1 MMGNSYGKIFKLTT
15 FGESHGG
22 SIGGIIDGCP
32 SGVKI
37 DLVFIQD
44 QLDRRRPGQSK
55 VVSER
60 NELDKVEIL
69 SGIFNGVSTGTPIGF
84 IIKNNDQRAKDY
96 SNLEQAFRPSHAD
109 FTYSKKYGNR
119 DFRGGGRSSARET
132 ACRVVA
138 GSVAQLILNKIGVE
152 IFAYVSSVGSLRLNK
167 SYNNL
172 DLNSIDDNI
181 VRCPDVDLSKS
192 MIKLIEDIKKS
203 GDTIGGVI
211 SCVAKG
217 LPIGIGEPVFD
228 KLHAEI
234 GKGMLSINAVKAFK
248 LGFENQDIS
257 SSLGSQVNDI
267 IIDKTGKTKTN
278 FSGGIQ
284 GGISNGNDIYCEIS
298 FKPVS
303 TLMIN
308 QESINLNGD
317 KIILKAKGRHD
328 SCVVPRAVPIVE
340 AMMALTILDHYLIS
354 KSNNI

>member
-1 MMGNSYGKIFKLTT
+1 MGNSYGKIFKLTT

-44 QLDRRRPGQSK
+44 QLDRRRPGQSI

>member
-1 MMGNSYGKIFKLTT
+1 M
-15 FGESHGG
+15 
-22 SIGGIIDGCP
+22 
-32 SGVKI
+32 
-37 DLVFIQD
+37 
-44 QLDRRRPGQSK
+44 
-55 VVSER
+55 
-60 NELDKVEIL
+60 
-69 SGIFNGVSTGTPIGF
+69 
-84 IIKNNDQRAKDY
+84 
-96 SNLEQAFRPSHAD
+96 
-109 FTYSKKYGNR
+109 
-119 DFRGGGRSSARET
+119 
-132 ACRVVA
+132 
-138 GSVAQLILNKIGVE
+138 NKIGVE

-181 VRCPDVDLSKS
+181 VRCPDADLSKS

-340 AMMALTILDHYLIS
+340 AMMALTIVDHYLIS

>member
-1 MMGNSYGKIFKLTT
+1 M
-15 FGESHGG
+15 
-22 SIGGIIDGCP
+22 
-32 SGVKI
+32 
-37 DLVFIQD
+37 
-44 QLDRRRPGQSK
+44 
-55 VVSER
+55 
-60 NELDKVEIL
+60 
-69 SGIFNGVSTGTPIGF
+69 
-84 IIKNNDQRAKDY
+84 
-96 SNLEQAFRPSHAD
+96 
-109 FTYSKKYGNR
+109 
-119 DFRGGGRSSARET
+119 
-132 ACRVVA
+132 
-138 GSVAQLILNKIGVE
+138 NKIGVE

-228 KLHAEI
+228 KLHAQL
-234 GKGMLSINAVKAFK
+234 GKAMLSNAVKAFK

-284 GGISNGNDIYCEIS
+284 GGISNGNDIYCEVA

-328 SCVVPRAVPIVE
+328 ACVVPRAVPIVE
-340 AMMALTILDHYLIS
+340 ARSS
-354 KSNNI
+354 KNYFRSLSTANLNNI

>member
-1 MMGNSYGKIFKLTT
+1 MGNSYGKIFKLTT

-84 IIKNNDQRAKDY
+84 IIKNNDQRTKDY
-96 SNLEQAFRPSHAD
+96 SNLEQDFRPSHAD

-138 GSVAQLILNKIGVE
+138 GSVAQQILNEIGVE

>member
-1 MMGNSYGKIFKLTT
+1 MGNSYGKIFKLTT
-15 FGESHGG
+15 FGESHGA

-32 SGVKI
+32 SGIKI
-37 DLVFIQD
+37 DLEYVQN

>member
-1 MMGNSYGKIFKLTT
+1 MGNSYGKIFKLTT

-248 LGFENQDIS
+248 IGFENQDIS

>member
-1 MMGNSYGKIFKLTT
+1 MGNSYGKIFKLTT

-84 IIKNNDQRAKDY
+84 IIKNNDQRARDY

>member
-1 MMGNSYGKIFKLTT
+1 MGNSYGKIFKLTT

-69 SGIFNGVSTGTPIGF
+69 SGIFNGVSAGTPIGF

-308 QESINLNGD
+308 QESINLNGN

>member
-1 MMGNSYGKIFKLTT
+1 MSLQ
-15 FGESHGG
+15 
-22 SIGGIIDGCP
+22 
-32 SGVKI
+32 
-37 DLVFIQD
+37 LVVF
-44 QLDRRRPGQSK
+44 
-55 VVSER
+55 V
-60 NELDKVEIL
+60 
-69 SGIFNGVSTGTPIGF
+69 
-84 IIKNNDQRAKDY
+84 
-96 SNLEQAFRPSHAD
+96 
-109 FTYSKKYGNR
+109 
-119 DFRGGGRSSARET
+119 
-132 ACRVVA
+132 
-138 GSVAQLILNKIGVE
+138 
-152 IFAYVSSVGSLRLNK
+152 NK